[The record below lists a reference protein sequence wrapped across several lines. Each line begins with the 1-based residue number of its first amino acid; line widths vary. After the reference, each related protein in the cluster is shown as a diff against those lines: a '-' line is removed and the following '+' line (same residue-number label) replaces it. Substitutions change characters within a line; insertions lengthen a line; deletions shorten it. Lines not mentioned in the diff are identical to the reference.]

1 MATIGYSSD
10 PRGRREDG
18 LYVAQI
24 RIKIPDSAV
33 RTRSGNDI
41 FRELRTKIQNTV
53 VGAESIE
60 LNKIVGGP
68 PVGDAIYV
76 QILGEDIDVLREIS
90 AEIQG
95 YLRGL
100 NGVYDITDSFT
111 AGKDEVRV
119 EVDEAR
125 ASVFGLSVNS
135 IGQTIRT
142 AMDGNIVATVQEEDE
157 NIDVRVR
164 YLPEYRRTADDIATM
179 RIPTPTGD
187 LVPFGN
193 VATLVTSAGLGQIDR
208 SDRERVI
215 AVIADVDADIVTSV
229 EANTMI
235 ENQFTDL
242 STRYPGYHL
251 AFGGEASDTTESL
264 TSLFQAFIVAVLVMY
279 SILGAI
285 FKSFTQPLV
294 VLFAIPLSLIG
305 VVIGFFIIGK
315 PLTFMALF
323 GVIALG
329 GIVVNDSLLLV
340 HFINEMRARGIN
352 RIQAVALSAKRRFRP
367 ILLTSLSTIAGVLP
381 LTLVSD
387 QQSAWL
393 SPMAYAIVWGLSCST
408 FLILLLVPALYLIND
423 DIQRGLK
430 SLLGGKQQ
438 HGEEDKLETSTAP
451 ALFTKTS

>member
-24 RIKIPDSAV
+24 RTKIPDSAV
-33 RTRSGNDI
+33 RARSGNDI

-157 NIDVRVR
+157 NID
-164 YLPEYRRTADDIATM
+164 
-179 RIPTPTGD
+179 
-187 LVPFGN
+187 
-193 VATLVTSAGLGQIDR
+193 
-208 SDRERVI
+208 
-215 AVIADVDADIVTSV
+215 
-229 EANTMI
+229 
-235 ENQFTDL
+235 
-242 STRYPGYHL
+242 
-251 AFGGEASDTTESL
+251 
-264 TSLFQAFIVAVLVMY
+264 
-279 SILGAI
+279 
-285 FKSFTQPLV
+285 
-294 VLFAIPLSLIG
+294 
-305 VVIGFFIIGK
+305 
-315 PLTFMALF
+315 
-323 GVIALG
+323 
-329 GIVVNDSLLLV
+329 
-340 HFINEMRARGIN
+340 
-352 RIQAVALSAKRRFRP
+352 
-367 ILLTSLSTIAGVLP
+367 
-381 LTLVSD
+381 
-387 QQSAWL
+387 
-393 SPMAYAIVWGLSCST
+393 
-408 FLILLLVPALYLIND
+408 
-423 DIQRGLK
+423 
-430 SLLGGKQQ
+430 
-438 HGEEDKLETSTAP
+438 
-451 ALFTKTS
+451 